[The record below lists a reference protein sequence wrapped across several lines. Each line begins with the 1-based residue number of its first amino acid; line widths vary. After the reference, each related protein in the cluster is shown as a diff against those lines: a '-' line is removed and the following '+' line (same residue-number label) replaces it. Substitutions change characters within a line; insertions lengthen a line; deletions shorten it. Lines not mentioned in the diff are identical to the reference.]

1 MTTMLVPMIA
11 ATLKLDAS
19 TPRETATTTMHAL
32 EIGAILKLDAVIPLS
47 IVTITMLAPLTDVH
61 EPEDAYTSRQ
71 FAMIKTP
78 ALAISAILQV
88 DVNSFPSNCH
98 YYQVLI
104 SATLFP
110 AILEGEL
117 SQPQL
122 FAMTTTHARTIPA
135 IELED
140 AYSLL
145 STSMTRMLAQETG
158 ATEQQEPS
166 TTTESFVTTT
176 THAQQILA
184 TLSSV
189 ASTSMLV
196 L

>member
-11 ATLKLDAS
+11 ATLELDAS
-19 TPRETATTTMHAL
+19 TPRKTATTIMHAL
-32 EIGAILKLDAVIPLS
+32 EIGAILKLDAVILPS

-71 FAMIKTP
+71 FAMITTP

-88 DVNSFPSNCH
+88 DVNSFPSNCQ
-98 YYQVLI
+98 YYQMMC
-104 SATLFP
+104 ATLFP
-110 AILEGEL
+110 AIIEGEL

-122 FAMTTTHARTIPA
+122 FATTTTHALSILA
-135 IELED
+135 IKLED
-140 AYSLL
+140 AYSLM
-145 STSMTRMLAQETG
+145 STSMTTMLAQETG

-166 TTTESFVTTT
+166 TTTESFAMTT
-176 THAQQILA
+176 THAQQTLA
-184 TLSSV
+184 MLSSV